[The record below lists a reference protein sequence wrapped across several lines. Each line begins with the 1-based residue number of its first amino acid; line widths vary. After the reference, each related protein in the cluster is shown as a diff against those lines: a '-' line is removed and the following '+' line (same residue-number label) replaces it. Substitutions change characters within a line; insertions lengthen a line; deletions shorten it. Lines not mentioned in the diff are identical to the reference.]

1 MTALASKSL
10 HIRRATS
17 ADLQAMLRIE
27 QASFSDPWTEDSLA
41 TALSLER
48 MHVLV
53 AEADAELDRQRAV
66 DGAAGLL
73 GYVVALV
80 VGPDAEIADLAVAPD
95 ARRRGVGRALLERAL
110 AELAA
115 AGVRTLYL
123 EVRESNRAARTL
135 YDAHG
140 FGSVGRRR
148 GYYRQPLE
156 DALVLRR
163 EIGPT

>member
-1 MTALASKSL
+1 MTALASTPL
-10 HIRRATS
+10 HIRRATIE
-17 ADLQAMLRIE
+17 DLGAMLRIE
-27 QASFSDPWTEDSLA
+27 RASFSDPWTEDSFA
-41 TALSLER
+41 TALSLDR

-53 AEADAELDRQRAV
+53 AELQGEMAADQSR
-66 DGAAGLL
+66 DGAPRLL

-80 VGPDAEIADLAVAPD
+80 VGPEAEIADLAVAPES
-95 ARRRGVGRALLERAL
+95 RRRGIGRALLQRAL
-110 AELAA
+110 DELAA
-115 AGVRTLYL
+115 AGVRALYL

-148 GYYRQPLE
+148 GYYRAPLE